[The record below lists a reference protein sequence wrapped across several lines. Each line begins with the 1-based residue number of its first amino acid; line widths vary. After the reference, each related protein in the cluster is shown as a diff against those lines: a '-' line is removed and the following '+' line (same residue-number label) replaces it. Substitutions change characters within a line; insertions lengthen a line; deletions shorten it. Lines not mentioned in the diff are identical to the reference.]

1 LPNLRLKRIAEEQLA
16 ALPSHVQ
23 DDLDLALLRI
33 QANPTDE
40 GVPLVGSMR
49 GRWRKR
55 VGGYRI
61 IYRILEDG
69 RLVIVDAIKTRGES
83 Y

>member
-1 LPNLRLKRIAEEQLA
+1 VPRLKLKTVAEEQLG
-16 ALPSHVQ
+16 ALPAHVQ
-23 DDLDLALLRI
+23 DEIDLALLHI
-33 QANPTDE
+33 QANPEDE
-40 GVPLVGSMR
+40 GIPLVGAMA

-55 VGGYRI
+55 VSGYRI
-61 IYRILEDG
+61 VYRILEEG

>member
-1 LPNLRLKRIAEEQLA
+1 MR
-16 ALPSHVQ
+16 
-23 DDLDLALLRI
+23 LALLRI
-33 QANPTDE
+33 QANPTEE
-40 GVPLVGSMR
+40 GTPLLGKLA

-61 IYRILEDG
+61 VYRILESG
-69 RLVIVDAIKTRGES
+69 GLVIVDAIRTRGQS